1 MTPRMTSK
9 KLISSFVI
17 VCAISLASSPLALAQ
32 DTSKLVYDR
41 CTVCHNQSRWEGQ
54 KKTEKQ
60 WSQIVDKMV
69 RWGAELAPEESD
81 LVVTYLA
88 AASSGKIKQPTTTTT
103 NVRQPKPTST
113 TTDAVKNSN
122 IKASKTTTTS
132 DPVASTTTTTILP
145 VATTTTLLKEQAK
158 TGVEMI
164 WYLLGGGSLIGSG
177 LKLRNKDKLLN
188 EEEE

>member
-9 KLISSFVI
+9 KLISSFI
-17 VCAISLASSPLALAQ
+17 VGCAVLVASSPLALAQ

-41 CTVCHNQSRWEGQ
+41 CTVCHNQSRWDGQ

-69 RWGAELAPEESD
+69 RWGAELTPEESD
-81 LVVTYLA
+81 LVVSYLA

-103 NVRQPKPTST
+103 NVRRPKPTST
-113 TTDAVKNSN
+113 TTDAAKDSN
-122 IKASKTTTTS
+122 IKAAKTTTTT
-132 DPVASTTTTTILP
+132 DPIIPTTTTTILP
-145 VATTTTLLKEQAK
+145 VTTTLLKEQAK

-177 LKLRNKDKLLN
+177 LRLRNKDKQLN
-188 EEEE
+188 DEEE